1 MEENSHSEE
10 DKNDNDDD
18 DDDEGGVG
26 DDDDDGYDVEEE
38 EEEEEEDGVLVQL
51 RTCRLPVRGA
61 VTATSGLASKDIL
74 ISDFVVFTFWQTKTF
89 PL

>member
-1 MEENSHSEE
+1 MVENSHSEE

-26 DDDDDGYDVEEE
+26 DDDDDGYDVE

>member
-1 MEENSHSEE
+1 MVENSHSEE

-26 DDDDDGYDVEEE
+26 DDDDEGYDV

>member
-1 MEENSHSEE
+1 MVENSHSEE

>member
-1 MEENSHSEE
+1 MVENSHSEE

-26 DDDDDGYDVEEE
+26 DDDDDGYDV

>member
-1 MEENSHSEE
+1 MVENSHSEE

-26 DDDDDGYDVEEE
+26 DDDDDGYDV
-38 EEEEEEDGVLVQL
+38 EEEEDGVLVQL

>member
-1 MEENSHSEE
+1 MVENSHSEE

-18 DDDEGGVG
+18 DDD
-26 DDDDDGYDVEEE
+26 DGYDVE

>member
-1 MEENSHSEE
+1 MVENSHSEE

-26 DDDDDGYDVEEE
+26 DDDDDGYDVEE